1 MQYENER
8 EWEKVKSNGVRYYLT
23 FYGGV
28 PNLVHFSC
36 FINRKLLS
44 LQKNKI
50 MAVLNFTSR
59 EFRSQQAHVFEL
71 ADQGEK
77 VIIRRSKKQAYT
89 LVPVSDDD
97 FTITPE
103 LQARID
109 KARAEIKAGECI
121 TVRGK
126 EELNTYLA
134 FL

>member
-1 MQYENER
+1 MAVYQIWYIFLVLLIEN
-8 EWEKVKSNGVRYYLT
+8 SYL
-23 FYGGV
+23 
-28 PNLVHFSC
+28 C
-36 FINRKLLS
+36 K
-44 LQKNKI
+44 KI
-50 MAVLNFTSR
+50 RLWAVLNFTSR

-77 VIIRRSKKQAYT
+77 VIIRRNKKQAYT

-126 EELNTYLA
+126 EELNAYLTS
-134 FL
+134 L

>member
-1 MQYENER
+1 MNRKGER
-8 EWEKVKSNGVRYYLT
+8 MKDPLVGEGVKIYNV
-23 FYGGV
+23 FNGGV

-77 VIIRRSKKQAYT
+77 VIIRRNKKQAYT

-126 EELNTYLA
+126 EELNAYLTS
-134 FL
+134 L

>member
-1 MQYENER
+1 M
-8 EWEKVKSNGVRYYLT
+8 
-23 FYGGV
+23 
-28 PNLVHFSC
+28 
-36 FINRKLLS
+36 NRKGERMKDPLGGEGVQRYNVFMAVYQIWYISLVLLIENS
-44 LQKNKI
+44 YLCKKNKI

-77 VIIRRSKKQAYT
+77 VIIRRNKKQAYT

-121 TVRGK
+121 TVRGR
-126 EELNTYLA
+126 EELNAYLA
-134 FL
+134 SL